1 MTAFL
6 PRYSAGRLIRDS
18 CVCSWQGCSWPS
30 IPLVVTCCLF
40 PHRLHA
46 GHGKLVEA
54 GLPDQ
59 LLDKIQLHENL
70 RSVKPRSSWPAPT

>member
-1 MTAFL
+1 M
-6 PRYSAGRLIRDS
+6 RYH
-18 CVCSWQGCSWPS
+18 
-30 IPLVVTCCLF
+30 
-40 PHRLHA
+40 HRFGFQVYKNMLMEHAA

-70 RSVKPRSSWPAPT
+70 RWGGAVGVGTVSGHL